1 MIRARL
7 RFWAS
12 SLVGGALLVVLAAGL
27 APGQD
32 CATLLG
38 LLQQGLSSAAIARV
52 TGLTVNQVEL
62 CRGNLSQPSVV
73 GPQGPPPLGAAG
85 PPPFG
90 AAGPPT
96 GRCSWATASGRSWSS
111 ARRRRRP
118 TASWRC
124 GQTAGHPLRR
134 GSGEWGYSYAIS
146 TSPLRRRPAMTICCT
161 SLEPSYTR
169 ATRTSRQMRSIMYSA
184 RT

>member
-90 AAGPPT
+90 AAGPPAV
-96 GRCSWATASGRSWSS
+96 GA
-111 ARRRRRP
+111 
-118 TASWRC
+118 
-124 GQTAGHPLRR
+124 AGP
-134 GSGEWGYSYAIS
+134 
-146 TSPLRRRPAMTICCT
+146 PPAGAAG
-161 SLEPSYTR
+161 PAPGGAAGPPPVGAAGKPPVTR
-169 ATRTSRQMRSIMYSA
+169 
-184 RT
+184 